1 MRTVLARPRADHLS
15 RSDMLFTIAVLSM
28 LSSVAASAVAPT
40 EQGAVAAMAAAPF
53 NLAAAPSPP
62 SSPPPPEKNYC
73 SGLSDDKKCKIKIKK
88 CLWKGEKE
96 KTKRCGKK
104 CHKDKN
110 RRKPK
115 CQKTCCE
122 LDFPFTAVLSM
133 LSSVAASAVA
143 PTE

>member
-1 MRTVLARPRADHLS
+1 
-15 RSDMLFTIAVLSM
+15 MLFTIAVLSM

-62 SSPPPPEKNYC
+62 SSPPPPEKDYC
-73 SGLSDDKKCKIKIKK
+73 SGLSDNKKCKIKITKCTWKEGKNMKK
-88 CLWKGEKE
+88 CA
-96 KTKRCGKK
+96 KK
-104 CHKDKN
+104 CHKDKK
-110 RRKPK
+110 RFAK

-122 LDFPFTAVLSM
+122 LGFPFTAVLSM

>member
-53 NLAAAPSPP
+53 NLAAAPPP
-62 SSPPPPEKNYC
+62 SWPPPPEKNYC
-73 SGLSDDKKCKIKIKK
+73 SGLSDDNKCKIKITKCTWKEGKNMKK
-88 CLWKGEKE
+88 CA
-96 KTKRCGKK
+96 KK
-104 CHKDKN
+104 CHKDKK
-110 RRKPK
+110 RFAK

-122 LDFPFTAVLSM
+122 LGFPFTAVLSM

>member
-1 MRTVLARPRADHLS
+1 
-15 RSDMLFTIAVLSM
+15 MLFTIAVLSM

-53 NLAAAPSPP
+53 NLAAAPSSP
-62 SSPPPPEKNYC
+62 SPAPPPEKNYC
-73 SGLSDDKKCKIKIKK
+73 SGLSDNNCGKIVTMRKCKKGKNMFKGCAKKCK
-88 CLWKGEKE
+88 
-96 KTKRCGKK
+96 
-104 CHKDKN
+104 KDKN
-110 RRKPK
+110 RFEPK

-122 LDFPFTAVLSM
+122 LEFPFTAVLSM